1 MNAKATQVLEVN
13 FIQGADFAG
22 EAKRAAE
29 EATLSATHAH
39 NSEVK
44 AKASEEAAAQSE
56 ANAKVSENNAKA
68 SEDNAQASELA
79 AKASEKNAAQ
89 SETAADTY
97 QQQAAI
103 YAATAFG
110 ASAPAW
116 NVNATYNYPQCVAY
130 TDGKTYRCVGT
141 NVTGSDVPGQSDKW
155 VSIILDT
162 NDFWEIDE
170 HGGYMPALFPTYST
184 SWEIDGNGDLMPK
197 LAN

>member
-1 MNAKATQVLEVN
+1 MNAKATQVLQVD

-22 EAKRAAE
+22 EAAKAAE
-29 EATLSATHAH
+29 EALLSAEHAH

-56 ANAKVSENNAKA
+56 ANAKVSEDNAK
-68 SEDNAQASELA
+68 ASELA
-79 AKASEKNAAQ
+79 AKASEDNAKA

-97 QQQAAI
+97 QEQASA

-110 ASAPAW
+110 ASAPTW
-116 NVNATYNYPQCVAY
+116 SNTATYNYPDVVAY

-141 NVTGSDVPGQSDKW
+141 NVTGTDVPGSSNQW
-155 VSIILDT
+155 VAITLDMD
-162 NDFWEIDE
+162 DFWEVDIN
-170 HGGYMPALFPTYST
+170 GGYMPSLSPMYSA
-184 SWEIDGNGDLMPK
+184 SWELDGNGDIEPI

>member
-13 FIQGADFAG
+13 FIQGADSTG

-29 EATLSATHAH
+29 EAKLSATHAY

-44 AKASEEAAAQSE
+44 AKASEEAATQSE
-56 ANAKVSENNAKA
+56 ANAKVSEDNAK
-68 SEDNAQASELA
+68 ASELA
-79 AKASEKNAAQ
+79 AKASEENAAA

-97 QQQAAI
+97 QEQAGA
-103 YAATAFG
+103 YAETAFG

-116 NVNATYNYPQCVAY
+116 DSTATYNYPQVVAY

-141 NVTGSDVPGQSDKW
+141 NVTGSDVPGSSNKW
-155 VSIILDT
+155 VAITLDT
-162 NDFWEIDE
+162 DDFWDIDID
-170 HGGYMPALFPTYST
+170 GGYMPSLSPMYSA
-184 SWEIDGNGDLMPK
+184 SWEIDGNGDLEPK

>member
-22 EAKRAAE
+22 EAAKAAAE
-29 EATLSATHAH
+29 ALLSAEHAH
-39 NSEVK
+39 NSETK
-44 AKASEEAAAQSE
+44 AKQSEDNAKASELAAAQSE
-56 ANAKVSENNAKA
+56 ANAK
-68 SEDNAQASELA
+68 ASELA
-79 AKASEKNAAQ
+79 AKASEDNAKA

-97 QQQAAI
+97 QGQAGA

-116 NVNATYNYPQCVAY
+116 DVNATYNYPQCVAY

>member
-79 AKASEKNAAQ
+79 AKASEENAAQ

-116 NVNATYNYPQCVAY
+116 DSTTVYNYPQVVAY
-130 TDGKTYRCVGT
+130 TNGKAYRCIGT
-141 NVTGSDVPGQSDKW
+141 NVVGEVPTSSNNW
-155 VSIILDT
+155 VAITLDT
-162 NDFWEIDE
+162 DDFWDIDSN
-170 HGGYMPALFPTYST
+170 GDYMPSVSPTYSA
-184 SWEIDGNGDLMPK
+184 SWAIDGNGDLMPK

>member
-22 EAKRAAE
+22 EAKKAAD
-29 EATLSATHAH
+29 EAKLSATHAY

-56 ANAKVSENNAKA
+56 ANAKVSEDNAKA
-68 SEDNAQASELA
+68 SELA
-79 AKASEKNAAQ
+79 TKASEENAAA

-116 NVNATYNYPQCVAY
+116 DSTTVYNYPQVVAY
-130 TDGKTYRCVGT
+130 TNGKAYRCIGT
-141 NVTGSDVPGQSDKW
+141 NVVGEVPTSSNNW
-155 VSIILDT
+155 VAITLDT
-162 NDFWEIDE
+162 DDFWDIDSN
-170 HGGYMPALFPTYST
+170 GDYMPSVSPTYSA
-184 SWEIDGNGDLMPK
+184 SWAIDGNGDLMPK

>member
-22 EAKRAAE
+22 EAKKAAE
-29 EATLSATHAH
+29 EAALSATHAH

-56 ANAKVSENNAKA
+56 ANAKVSEDNAKSCELAAKA
-68 SEDNAQASELA
+68 SEDNA
-79 AKASEKNAAQ
+79 KA

-97 QQQAAI
+97 QEQAGA
-103 YAATAFG
+103 YAETAFG

-116 NVNATYNYPQCVAY
+116 DSTATYNYPQVVAY

-141 NVTGSDVPGQSDKW
+141 NVTGSDVPGSSNKW
-155 VSIILDT
+155 VAITLDT
-162 NDFWEIDE
+162 DDFWDIDSN
-170 HGGYMPALFPTYST
+170 GDYMPSVSPTYSA
-184 SWEIDGNGDLMPK
+184 SWAIDGNGDLMPK